1 MPTLSVIV
9 PVYNAEL
16 YIGNCIHSILGQS
29 YPNYELIIVNDGSK
43 DDSGRICDDL
53 ASIHKNIT
61 VIHINN
67 SGASRARNIGLDAAS
82 GEYVWFIDAD
92 DWICDGF
99 LSGLD
104 WNDMPDI
111 LFFGF
116 IKRLKTSNEICKIQ
130 STDEKITNDLDA
142 ALTKL
147 FKSKNQYFG
156 YTWNKIFRRSVITDN
171 NIRFRENLIIKED
184 EVFTLEFCKYAS
196 TLKISASSPYNYR
209 ILPESVSHSPRN
221 KKTYF
226 ELACVLENE
235 IDSINHLTNLQ
246 TSFKNAILSYYYTSL
261 FEKSNVDIDL
271 RIDKYLN
278 YYLHNTN
285 QIKLPK
291 KNRRIPL
298 MMPTYYLKKKLLKL
312 YISIKK

>member
-142 ALTKL
+142 ALTRL

-171 NIRFRENLIIKED
+171 NLRFRENLIIKED
-184 EVFTLEFCKYAS
+184 EVFTLDFCKYAS

-261 FEKSNVDIDL
+261 FEESNVDIDL

-278 YYLHNTN
+278 YYLHNKN

-291 KNRRIPL
+291 KNRRIPF

-312 YISIKK
+312 YINIKK